1 MIDND
6 FYLIYP
12 CFAYSSTI
20 MGKTMPLKAFS
31 ANLPSTKLVLSV
43 AVFGMM
49 LGLAGCSNSSTT
61 EESADAESA
70 SAGSEQKVANDG
82 ATSAEGQTI
91 TIYSSRNEQLIKPLL
106 DRYTE
111 ETGVNIELV
120 TDKSGP
126 LMARLQAEGK
136 NTPADMLLTVDAG
149 NLWQA
154 AEQGLLQP
162 VASTVLEA
170 NVPAK
175 YRDPKGQWTG
185 LSLRARTIMYD
196 PSKVSAD
203 QLSTYADLADPKWK
217 GKLCLRTSNSVYN
230 QSLVASMIENLGEE
244 KTEAVIRGW
253 VANLATDVFSDDTS
267 MLKAI
272 AAGQCEVGLS
282 NSYYYGRLLD
292 EQPNFPVK
300 IFWANQGTTGTHV
313 NVSGAGVVTDS
324 DNPDGALKLM
334 EWLSSDK
341 AQGLYASSDKEYP
354 VKEGIDESEMLR
366 SWGEFK
372 KDDISVQKFG
382 ERQTQAIQMMDKAG
396 YK

>member
-1 MIDND
+1 MSLNVI
-6 FYLIYP
+6 
-12 CFAYSSTI
+12 
-20 MGKTMPLKAFS
+20 S
-31 ANLPSTKLVLSV
+31 ANLTSTKLTLPV

-49 LGLAGCSNSSTT
+49 LVLAGCSKPSTP
-61 EESADAESA
+61 EESVDAETTAPST
-70 SAGSEQKVANDG
+70 EQEVAKEE
-82 ATSAEGQTI
+82 ATTADGQTV

-111 ETGVNIELV
+111 QTGVKVELV
-120 TDKSGP
+120 TDKDGP

-162 VASTVLEA
+162 VASSVLEA

-175 YRDPKGQWTG
+175 YRDPEGRWTG
-185 LSLRARTIMYD
+185 LSLRARTIFYD

-217 GKLCLRTSNSVYN
+217 GKLCLRSSKKVYN
-230 QSLVASMIENLGEE
+230 QSLVASMMEHLGAE

-253 VANLATDVFSDDTS
+253 VDNLATDVFSDDTN
-267 MLKAI
+267 LLEAI
-272 AAGQCEVGLS
+272 AAGQCEVGIA

-292 EQPNFPVK
+292 EKPDFPVK

-313 NVSGAGVVTDS
+313 NISGAGVVTGS
-324 DNPDGALKLM
+324 DNADGALKLM
-334 EWLSSDK
+334 EWLSSDD
-341 AQGLYASSDKEYP
+341 AQGLYASADKEFP
-354 VKEGIDESEMLR
+354 VKVGIDESEMLR
-366 SWGEFK
+366 SWGQFK
-372 KDDISVQKFG
+372 PDDINVQKFG
-382 ERQTQAIQMMDKAG
+382 ELQTQAIQMMDKAG

>member
-1 MIDND
+1 MSLNVI
-6 FYLIYP
+6 
-12 CFAYSSTI
+12 
-20 MGKTMPLKAFS
+20 S
-31 ANLPSTKLVLSV
+31 ANLTSTKLTLPV

-49 LGLAGCSNSSTT
+49 LVLAGCSKPSTP
-61 EESADAESA
+61 EETVDAETTAPST
-70 SAGSEQKVANDG
+70 EQEVAKEE
-82 ATSAEGQTI
+82 ATTADGQTV

-111 ETGVNIELV
+111 QTGVKVELV
-120 TDKSGP
+120 TDKDGP
-126 LMARLQAEGK
+126 LMARLQAEGQ

-162 VASTVLEA
+162 VASSVLEA

-175 YRDPKGQWTG
+175 YRDPEGRWTG
-185 LSLRARTIMYD
+185 LSLRARTIFYD

-217 GKLCLRTSNSVYN
+217 GKLCLRSSKKVYN
-230 QSLVASMIENLGEE
+230 QSLVASMMEHLGAE

-253 VANLATDVFSDDTS
+253 VDNLATDVFSDDTN
-267 MLKAI
+267 LLEAI
-272 AAGQCEVGLS
+272 AAGQCEVGIA

-292 EQPNFPVK
+292 EKPDFPVK

-313 NVSGAGVVTDS
+313 NISGAGVVTGS
-324 DNPDGALKLM
+324 DNADGALKLM
-334 EWLSSDK
+334 EWLSSDD
-341 AQGLYASSDKEYP
+341 AQGLYASADKEFP
-354 VKEGIDESEMLR
+354 VKVGIDESEMLR
-366 SWGEFK
+366 SWGQFK
-372 KDDISVQKFG
+372 PDDINVQKFG
-382 ERQTQAIQMMDKAG
+382 ALQTQAIQMMDKAG

>member
-1 MIDND
+1 MSLNVI
-6 FYLIYP
+6 
-12 CFAYSSTI
+12 
-20 MGKTMPLKAFS
+20 S
-31 ANLPSTKLVLSV
+31 ANLSSAKLTLPV

-49 LGLAGCSNSSTT
+49 LALAGCSKSSTP
-61 EESADAESA
+61 EESVDAETPAPSTEQEVAKDNAA
-70 SAGSEQKVANDG
+70 SAD
-82 ATSAEGQTI
+82 GQTV

-111 ETGVNIELV
+111 QTGVKVELV
-120 TDKSGP
+120 TDKDGP
-126 LMARLQAEGK
+126 LMARLQAEGQ

-162 VASTVLEA
+162 VASSVLEA

-175 YRDPKGQWTG
+175 YRDPEGRWTG
-185 LSLRARTIMYD
+185 LSLRARTIFYD

-217 GKLCLRTSNSVYN
+217 GKLCLRTSKKVYN
-230 QSLVASMIENLGEE
+230 QSLVASMMEHLGAE

-253 VANLATDVFSDDTS
+253 VANLATDVFSDDTN
-267 MLKAI
+267 LLEAI
-272 AAGQCEVGLS
+272 AAGQCEVGIA

-292 EQPNFPVK
+292 EKPDFPVK

-313 NVSGAGVVTDS
+313 NISGAGVVTGS
-324 DNPDGALKLM
+324 DNADGALKLM
-334 EWLSSDK
+334 EWLSSDD
-341 AQGLYASSDKEYP
+341 AQGLYASADKEFP
-354 VKEGIDESEMLR
+354 VKVGIDESEMLR
-366 SWGEFK
+366 SWGQFK
-372 KDDISVQKFG
+372 PDDINVQKFG
-382 ERQTQAIQMMDKAG
+382 ALQTQAIQMMDKAG

>member
-1 MIDND
+1 MSLNVI
-6 FYLIYP
+6 
-12 CFAYSSTI
+12 
-20 MGKTMPLKAFS
+20 S
-31 ANLPSTKLVLSV
+31 ANLSFTKLTLPV

-49 LGLAGCSNSSTT
+49 LALAGCSKSSTP
-61 EESADAESA
+61 EESVDAGTTAPSTEQEVVKEDTTAAD
-70 SAGSEQKVANDG
+70 
-82 ATSAEGQTI
+82 GQTV

-111 ETGVNIELV
+111 QTGVKIELV
-120 TDKSGP
+120 TDKTGP

-162 VASTVLEA
+162 VASSVLEA

-175 YRDPKGQWTG
+175 YRDPKGMWTG
-185 LSLRARTIMYD
+185 LSLRARTIFYD

-217 GKLCLRTSNSVYN
+217 GKLCLRSSKAVYN
-230 QSLVASMIENLGEE
+230 QSLVASMMENLGEE

-253 VANLATDVFSDDTS
+253 VANLATDAFSDDTS
-267 MLKAI
+267 MLEAI
-272 AAGQCEVGLS
+272 AAGQCEVGVA
-282 NSYYYGRLLD
+282 NSYYYGRILD
-292 EQPNFPVK
+292 EKPDFPVK
-300 IFWANQGTTGTHV
+300 IFWANQETTGTHV
-313 NVSGAGVVTDS
+313 NISGAGVITDS

-334 EWLSSDK
+334 EWLSSDE

-354 VKEGIDESEMLR
+354 VKEGVDESELLR
-366 SWGEFK
+366 SWGPFK
-372 KDDISVQKFG
+372 QDSISVQKFG

>member
-1 MIDND
+1 M
-6 FYLIYP
+6 
-12 CFAYSSTI
+12 S
-20 MGKTMPLKAFS
+20 LKAFG
-31 ANLPSTKLVLSV
+31 AHLPSTKLTLPV

-61 EESADAESA
+61 EESVEAEGSA
-70 SAGSEQKVANDG
+70 ASSEQEVANSDG
-82 ATSAEGQTI
+82 ATSAEGQTV

-244 KTEAVIRGW
+244 KTEEIIRGW
-253 VANLATDVFSDDTS
+253 VDNLATDVFSDDTS

-292 EQPNFPVK
+292 EQPDFPVK
-300 IFWANQGTTGTHV
+300 VFWANQGTTGTHV
-313 NVSGAGVVTDS
+313 NISGAGVVTDS

-354 VKEGIDESEMLR
+354 VKEGVDESDMLK

-372 KDDISVQKFG
+372 KDDINVQKFG
-382 ERQTQAIQMMDKAG
+382 ELQTQAIQMMDKAG

>member
-1 MIDND
+1 MSLTAI
-6 FYLIYP
+6 
-12 CFAYSSTI
+12 
-20 MGKTMPLKAFS
+20 S
-31 ANLPSTKLVLSV
+31 ANLSSSKLTLPI

-49 LGLAGCSNSSTT
+49 LGLAGCSNSSTP
-61 EESADAESA
+61 EEHVDADTTTTAEQSGA
-70 SAGSEQKVANDG
+70 EQEVAKNDDATAAG
-82 ATSAEGQTI
+82 GQTV

-106 DRYTE
+106 DKYTE
-111 ETGVNIELV
+111 KTGVKIELV
-120 TDKSGP
+120 TDKTGP

-162 VASTVLEA
+162 VSSTILET

-185 LSLRARTIMYD
+185 LSLRARTIFYD

-217 GKLCLRTSNSVYN
+217 GKLCLRSSKAVYN
-230 QSLVASMIENLGEE
+230 QSLVASMMENLGEE
-244 KTEAVIRGW
+244 KTEEIIRGW

-267 MLKAI
+267 MLEAI
-272 AAGQCEVGLS
+272 AAGQCEVGIA

-292 EQPNFPVK
+292 EKPNFPVK

-313 NVSGAGVVTDS
+313 NISGAGVIANS

-334 EWLSSDK
+334 EWLSSDE

-354 VKEGIDESEMLR
+354 VKVGIDESELLR
-366 SWGEFK
+366 SWGPFK
-372 KDDISVQKFG
+372 QDSISVQKFG
-382 ERQTQAIQMMDKAG
+382 ELQTQAIQMMDKAG

>member
-1 MIDND
+1 MSLTAI
-6 FYLIYP
+6 
-12 CFAYSSTI
+12 
-20 MGKTMPLKAFS
+20 S
-31 ANLPSTKLVLSV
+31 ANLSSSKLTLPI

-49 LGLAGCSNSSTT
+49 LGLAGCSNSSAPEENVDADTT
-61 EESADAESA
+61 TTAEQSGAEQEVAKNDDATA
-70 SAGSEQKVANDG
+70 AG
-82 ATSAEGQTI
+82 GQTV

-106 DRYTE
+106 DKYTE
-111 ETGVNIELV
+111 KTGVKIELV
-120 TDKSGP
+120 TDKTGP

-136 NTPADMLLTVDAG
+136 ITPADMLLTVDAG

-162 VASTVLEA
+162 VSSTILET

-185 LSLRARTIMYD
+185 LSLRARTIFYD

-217 GKLCLRTSNSVYN
+217 GKLCLRSSKAVYN
-230 QSLVASMIENLGEE
+230 QSLVASMMENLGEE
-244 KTEAVIRGW
+244 KTEEIIRGW

-267 MLKAI
+267 MLEAI
-272 AAGQCEVGLS
+272 AAGQCEVGIA

-292 EQPNFPVK
+292 EKPNFPVK

-313 NVSGAGVVTDS
+313 NISGAGVIANS

-334 EWLSSDK
+334 EWLSSDE

-354 VKEGIDESEMLR
+354 VKVGIDESELLR
-366 SWGEFK
+366 SWGPFK
-372 KDDISVQKFG
+372 QDSISVQKFG
-382 ERQTQAIQMMDKAG
+382 ELQTQAIQMMDKAG

>member
-1 MIDND
+1 MSLTAI
-6 FYLIYP
+6 
-12 CFAYSSTI
+12 
-20 MGKTMPLKAFS
+20 S
-31 ANLPSTKLVLSV
+31 ANLSSSKLTLPI

-49 LGLAGCSNSSTT
+49 LGLAGCSNSSTP
-61 EESADAESA
+61 EENVDADTTTTAEQSGA
-70 SAGSEQKVANDG
+70 EQEVAKNDDATAAG
-82 ATSAEGQTI
+82 GQTV

-106 DRYTE
+106 DKYTE
-111 ETGVNIELV
+111 KTGVKIELV
-120 TDKSGP
+120 TDKTGP

-162 VASTVLEA
+162 VSSTILET

-185 LSLRARTIMYD
+185 LSLRARTIFYD

-217 GKLCLRTSNSVYN
+217 GKLCLRSSKAVYN

-244 KTEAVIRGW
+244 KTEEIIRGW

-267 MLKAI
+267 MLEAI
-272 AAGQCEVGLS
+272 AAGQCEVGIA

-292 EQPNFPVK
+292 EKPNFPVK

-313 NVSGAGVVTDS
+313 NISGAGVIANS

-334 EWLSSDK
+334 EWLSSDE

-354 VKEGIDESEMLR
+354 VKVGIDESELLR
-366 SWGEFK
+366 SWGPFK
-372 KDDISVQKFG
+372 QDSISVQKFG
-382 ERQTQAIQMMDKAG
+382 ELQTQAIQMMDKAG

>member
-1 MIDND
+1 MSLTAI
-6 FYLIYP
+6 
-12 CFAYSSTI
+12 
-20 MGKTMPLKAFS
+20 S
-31 ANLPSTKLVLSV
+31 ANLSSTKLTLPI

-49 LGLAGCSNSSTT
+49 LGLAGCSNSSTPEENVDADTTTTAEQSGT
-61 EESADAESA
+61 EQEVAKNDDATA
-70 SAGSEQKVANDG
+70 AG
-82 ATSAEGQTI
+82 GQTV

-106 DRYTE
+106 DKYTE
-111 ETGVNIELV
+111 KTGVKIELV
-120 TDKSGP
+120 TDKTGP

-162 VASTVLEA
+162 VSSTILET

-185 LSLRARTIMYD
+185 LSLRARTIFYD

-217 GKLCLRTSNSVYN
+217 GKLCLRSSKAVYN
-230 QSLVASMIENLGEE
+230 QSLVASMMENLGEE
-244 KTEAVIRGW
+244 KTEEIIRGW
-253 VANLATDVFSDDTS
+253 VANLATDVVSDDTS
-267 MLKAI
+267 MLEAI
-272 AAGQCEVGLS
+272 AAGQCEVGIA

-292 EQPNFPVK
+292 EKPNFPVK

-313 NVSGAGVVTDS
+313 NISGAGVIANS

-334 EWLSSDK
+334 EWLSSDE

-354 VKEGIDESEMLR
+354 VKVGIDESELLR
-366 SWGEFK
+366 SWGPFK
-372 KDDISVQKFG
+372 QDSISVQKFG

>member
-1 MIDND
+1 MSLTAI
-6 FYLIYP
+6 
-12 CFAYSSTI
+12 
-20 MGKTMPLKAFS
+20 S
-31 ANLPSTKLVLSV
+31 ANLSSSKLTLPI

-49 LGLAGCSNSSTT
+49 LGLAGCSNSSTPEENVDADTTTTAEQSGT
-61 EESADAESA
+61 EQEVAKNDDATAA
-70 SAGSEQKVANDG
+70 S
-82 ATSAEGQTI
+82 GQTV

-106 DRYTE
+106 DKYTE
-111 ETGVNIELV
+111 KTGVKIELV
-120 TDKSGP
+120 TDKTGP

-162 VASTVLEA
+162 VSSTILET

-185 LSLRARTIMYD
+185 LSLRARTIFYD

-217 GKLCLRTSNSVYN
+217 GKLCLRSSKAVYN
-230 QSLVASMIENLGEE
+230 QSLVASMMENLGEE
-244 KTEAVIRGW
+244 KTEEIIRGW

-267 MLKAI
+267 MLEAI
-272 AAGQCEVGLS
+272 AAGQCEVGIA

-292 EQPNFPVK
+292 EKPNFPVK

-313 NVSGAGVVTDS
+313 NISGAGVIANS

-334 EWLSSDK
+334 EWLSSDE

-354 VKEGIDESEMLR
+354 VKVGIDESELLR
-366 SWGEFK
+366 SWGPFK
-372 KDDISVQKFG
+372 QDSISVQKFG
-382 ERQTQAIQMMDKAG
+382 ELQTQAIQMMDKAG

>member
-1 MIDND
+1 MSLSAI
-6 FYLIYP
+6 
-12 CFAYSSTI
+12 
-20 MGKTMPLKAFS
+20 S
-31 ANLPSTKLVLSV
+31 ANLSSTKLTLPV

-49 LGLAGCSNSSTT
+49 LGLAGCSNSSTP
-61 EESADAESA
+61 EENVDADTTTTAEQSGA
-70 SAGSEQKVANDG
+70 EQEVAKNDDATAAG
-82 ATSAEGQTI
+82 GQTV

-106 DRYTE
+106 DKYTE
-111 ETGVNIELV
+111 KTGVKIELV
-120 TDKSGP
+120 TDKTGP

-162 VASTVLEA
+162 VSSTILET

-185 LSLRARTIMYD
+185 LSLRARTIFYD

-217 GKLCLRTSNSVYN
+217 GKLCLRSSKAVYN
-230 QSLVASMIENLGEE
+230 QSLVASMMENLGEE
-244 KTEAVIRGW
+244 KTEEIIRGW

-267 MLKAI
+267 MLEAI
-272 AAGQCEVGLS
+272 AAGQCEVGIA

-292 EQPNFPVK
+292 EKPNFPVK

-313 NVSGAGVVTDS
+313 NISGAGVIANS

-334 EWLSSDK
+334 EWLSSDE

-354 VKEGIDESEMLR
+354 VKVGIDESELLR
-366 SWGEFK
+366 SWGPFK
-372 KDDISVQKFG
+372 QDSISVQKFG
-382 ERQTQAIQMMDKAG
+382 ELQTQAIQMMDKAG

>member
-1 MIDND
+1 MSLTAI
-6 FYLIYP
+6 
-12 CFAYSSTI
+12 
-20 MGKTMPLKAFS
+20 S
-31 ANLPSTKLVLSV
+31 ANLSSTKLTLPI

-49 LGLAGCSNSSTT
+49 LGLAGCSNSSTPEENVDADTTTTAEQSGT
-61 EESADAESA
+61 EQEVAKNDDATA
-70 SAGSEQKVANDG
+70 AG
-82 ATSAEGQTI
+82 GQTV

-106 DRYTE
+106 DKYTE
-111 ETGVNIELV
+111 KTGVKIELV
-120 TDKSGP
+120 TDKTGP

-154 AEQGLLQP
+154 AEQDLLQP
-162 VASTVLEA
+162 VSSTILET

-185 LSLRARTIMYD
+185 LSLRARTIFYD

-217 GKLCLRTSNSVYN
+217 GKLCLRSSKAVYN
-230 QSLVASMIENLGEE
+230 QSLVASMMENLGEE
-244 KTEAVIRGW
+244 KTEEIIRGW

-267 MLKAI
+267 MLEAI
-272 AAGQCEVGLS
+272 AAGQCEVGIA

-292 EQPNFPVK
+292 EKPSFPVK

-313 NVSGAGVVTDS
+313 NISGAGVIANS

-334 EWLSSDK
+334 EWLSSDE

-354 VKEGIDESEMLR
+354 VKVGIDESELLR
-366 SWGEFK
+366 SWGPFK
-372 KDDISVQKFG
+372 QDSISVQKFG
-382 ERQTQAIQMMDKAG
+382 ELQTQAIQMMDKAG

>member
-1 MIDND
+1 MSLTAI
-6 FYLIYP
+6 
-12 CFAYSSTI
+12 
-20 MGKTMPLKAFS
+20 S
-31 ANLPSTKLVLSV
+31 ANLSSTKLTLPI

-49 LGLAGCSNSSTT
+49 LGLAGCSNSSTP
-61 EESADAESA
+61 EENVDADTTTTAEQSGA
-70 SAGSEQKVANDG
+70 EQEVAKNDDATAAG
-82 ATSAEGQTI
+82 GQTV

-106 DRYTE
+106 DKYTE
-111 ETGVNIELV
+111 KTGVKIELV
-120 TDKSGP
+120 TDKTGP

-162 VASTVLEA
+162 VSSTILET

-185 LSLRARTIMYD
+185 LSLRARTIFYD

-217 GKLCLRTSNSVYN
+217 GKLCLRSSKAVYN
-230 QSLVASMIENLGEE
+230 QSLVASMMENLGEE
-244 KTEAVIRGW
+244 KTEEIIRGW

-267 MLKAI
+267 MLEAI
-272 AAGQCEVGLS
+272 AAGQCEVGIA

-292 EQPNFPVK
+292 EKPNFPVK

-313 NVSGAGVVTDS
+313 NISGAGVIANS

-334 EWLSSDK
+334 EWLSSDE

-354 VKEGIDESEMLR
+354 VKVGIDESELLR
-366 SWGEFK
+366 SWGPFK
-372 KDDISVQKFG
+372 QDSISVQKFG
-382 ERQTQAIQMMDKAG
+382 ELQTQAIQMMDKAG